1 MMLRESTLAA
11 LAGLVLTGCSLSP
24 SEPDP
29 VQVKLDDVDRRVG
42 QVERVVNNQSLIE
55 LTQRI
60 DALQNEVRQLRGQV
74 EELENSNAALRKQQR
89 DLYADLEGRIA
100 GLSGAA
106 APSLGGSGSAA
117 AQPPSS
123 PAGASSAA
131 TGAGSAVSE
140 AAQLSYGR
148 AFDALKAG
156 QYPQAIKG
164 FQDFLKGNPNGPLSD
179 NAQYWLGEAFYVT
192 RDYNQALIAFTRVSK
207 DWPDSRKLPDALVK
221 QGFALFELNRL
232 GDARV
237 VLSDVGKRFPGT
249 EAARLAAERLKRIP
263 ADAR

>member
-1 MMLRESTLAA
+1 MTMARPIVLAL
-11 LAGLVLTGCSLSP
+11 LAVLPLVGCSLTP

-42 QVERVVNNQSLIE
+42 QIERVVNNQSLVE
-55 LTQRI
+55 LTQRV

-74 EELENSNAALRKQQR
+74 EELENSNTALRKQQR
-89 DLYADLEGRIA
+89 DLYADLESRLNVLAATPGTSAPPSPPA
-100 GLSGAA
+100 GGV
-106 APSLGGSGSAA
+106 APVDATSAA
-117 AQPPSS
+117 AQQ
-123 PAGASSAA
+123 A
-131 TGAGSAVSE
+131 
-140 AAQLSYGR
+140 YGR

-164 FQDFLKGNPNGPLSD
+164 FQAFLVSYPRGALSD

-192 RDYNQALIAFTRVSK
+192 RDYDQALAAFTRVSK
-207 DWPDSRKLPDALVK
+207 EWPDSRKLPDALVK
-221 QGFALFELNRL
+221 QGFALFELKRL
-232 GDARV
+232 AEART
-237 VLSDVGKRFPGT
+237 VLNDVSTRFPGT

>member
-1 MMLRESTLAA
+1 MTMARPIVLAL
-11 LAGLVLTGCSLSP
+11 LAVLPLVGCSLTP

-42 QVERVVNNQSLIE
+42 QVERVVNNQSLVE
-55 LTQRI
+55 LTQRV

-74 EELENSNAALRKQQR
+74 EELENSNTALRKQQR
-89 DLYADLEGRIA
+89 DLYADLESRLNVLAATPGTSAPPSPPA
-100 GLSGAA
+100 GGV
-106 APSLGGSGSAA
+106 APVDATSAA
-117 AQPPSS
+117 AQQ
-123 PAGASSAA
+123 A
-131 TGAGSAVSE
+131 
-140 AAQLSYGR
+140 YGR

-164 FQDFLKGNPNGPLSD
+164 FQAFLVSYPRGALSD

-192 RDYNQALIAFTRVSK
+192 RDYDQALAAFTRVSK
-207 DWPDSRKLPDALVK
+207 EWPDSRKLPDALVK
-221 QGFALFELNRL
+221 QGFALFELKRL
-232 GDARV
+232 AEART
-237 VLSDVGKRFPGT
+237 VLNDVSTRFPGT

>member
-1 MMLRESTLAA
+1 MTMARPIVLAL
-11 LAGLVLTGCSLSP
+11 LAVVPLVGCSLTP

-42 QVERVVNNQSLIE
+42 QVERVVNNQSLVE
-55 LTQRI
+55 LTQRV

-74 EELENSNAALRKQQR
+74 EELENSSTALRKQQR
-89 DLYADLEGRIA
+89 DLYADLESRLNALAATPGASAPPSPPA
-100 GLSGAA
+100 GGAA
-106 APSLGGSGSAA
+106 PVDATSAA
-117 AQPPSS
+117 AQQ
-123 PAGASSAA
+123 A
-131 TGAGSAVSE
+131 
-140 AAQLSYGR
+140 YGR

-164 FQDFLKGNPNGPLSD
+164 FQEFLVSYPRGALSD

-192 RDYNQALIAFTRVSK
+192 RDYDQALAAFTRVSRE
-207 DWPDSRKLPDALVK
+207 WPDSRKLPDALVK
-221 QGFALFELNRL
+221 QGFALFELKRL
-232 GDARV
+232 AEART
-237 VLSDVGKRFPGT
+237 VLNDVSTRFPGT